1 MEKENYLH
9 FLMVIE
15 MRKLRMKVKLKG
27 FGMGKVMKIH
37 LNFHLRRQTNL
48 H

>member
-9 FLMVIE
+9 YLMGFVMLTQKMTE
-15 MRKLRMKVKLKG
+15 KLKD